1 METKDIMEAIDR
13 IEEKMAATSE
23 SNKAELKRLGE
34 EQTKL
39 ARQLLDVQQKG
50 VKVQEAVRMKSAG
63 EMFVESE
70 NFKAMVTGR
79 AGRARFDLDEQV
91 DTKAE
96 AQNPITTPAGGV
108 VQPYRRPGIL
118 PDDSDHHQCVRVRDG
133 RRDEARKWRG
143 LRP

>member
-96 AQNPITTPAGGV
+96 AQNPITTPAAASFRLTAAPEFFPV
-108 VQPYRRPGIL
+108 RTVRSQSNRSSRRFRSP
-118 PDDSDHHQCVRVRDG
+118 PMRTST
-133 RRDEARKWRG
+133 
-143 LRP
+143 

>member
-96 AQNPITTPAGGV
+96 AQNPITTPAG
-108 VQPYRRPGIL
+108 
-118 PDDSDHHQCVRVRDG
+118 
-133 RRDEARKWRG
+133 
-143 LRP
+143 